1 MFLFAKTVYNKS
13 SLRRTGTN
21 EMKKGINKEQLANI
35 SDTATVMFRFKT
47 AGGIVTGKVFKDMV
61 QNGLKFDQNLYWA
74 VSA

>member
-1 MFLFAKTVYNKS
+1 
-13 SLRRTGTN
+13 
-21 EMKKGINKEQLANI
+21 MKKGINKEQLANI

-74 VSA
+74 VSAK